1 MLALA
6 GLAWLAGCG
15 SKPKPPPPP
24 PPAPLP
30 PPPPPPPPAAP
41 PPPPAPPPLSANEVQ
56 GAVRAAQ
63 SLLQDGDAEAA
74 QDLVLRVLATE
85 PGNAQA
91 ASYLRQIEVDPVV
104 ILGRESYAY
113 TVRPGESL
121 SSIARDRLRDT
132 NLFYALARYN
142 NIRVPRQV
150 SAGQVIRVPGRAP
163 APSPARDPAPTP
175 APAPAPTPVPA
186 PAPPPP
192 APEPPPPPPPPS
204 AEDKQRRTNELMRQ
218 ARGAF
223 ARQDL
228 CGSIRLYDRVLELD
242 TNNAQ
247 ARSERQRS
255 VDLNE
260 RLRKQGGKVDC

>member
-1 MLALA
+1 MLVLA
-6 GLAWLAGCG
+6 GVAWLAGCA

-24 PPAPLP
+24 PAQAPSPPSP
-30 PPPPPPPPAAP
+30 PPPPPPTAP
-41 PPPPAPPPLSANEVQ
+41 PPPPAPPPLSASEVP
-56 GAVRAAQ
+56 GALRAAQ
-63 SLLQDGDAEAA
+63 SLLQDGDTEAA
-74 QDLVLRVLATE
+74 QDLVLRVLAAE
-85 PGNAQA
+85 PGNPQA
-91 ASYLRQIEVDPVV
+91 ASYLRQIEGDPVA

-132 NLFYALARYN
+132 NLFFVLARYN
-142 NIRVPRQV
+142 NIRVPRQL

-163 APSPARDPAPTP
+163 AVAPPRDPAPPPPTPTP
-175 APAPAPTPVPA
+175 APAPVPT
-186 PAPPPP
+186 PPPP
-192 APEPPPPPPPPS
+192 APEPPPPPPPS
-204 AEDKQRRTNELMRQ
+204 ADDKLRRINDLMRQ

-228 CGSIRLYDRVLELD
+228 CGSIQLYDRVLELD
-242 TNNAQ
+242 ASHAQ